1 MSDLVPVDVQN
12 SIRYLVSDC
21 KTPKDLIQKTMNM
34 PQVDC
39 PVLHTFLNGNYIREL
54 SVKAGTFLIGHYQKT
69 QHINMFVKG
78 KVAMYN
84 QDGTFK
90 ILTAPMYF
98 IGEPGRKIGYVMEDM
113 VWINIYAT
121 QETDVDKIENEFLD
135 KSILDDISVEKIKFD
150 HMADHISYREV
161 IERLGFTE
169 EQVQAMV
176 GLDNIIYNHGHYG
189 FKTGP
194 SDIHGTGIF
203 ATMDLKAGE
212 FIGTFRIGD
221 RRTPISRFT
230 NHSAT
235 PNAKVAFGTATKDM
249 YLIATAPIK
258 GCKGGQNGD
267 EITIDYEYTFKLATE
282 VIP

>member
-1 MSDLVPVDVQN
+1 MSDLLPVNVEND
-12 SIRYLVSDC
+12 IRNLIKGCSS
-21 KTPKDLIQKTMNM
+21 PKELIQKTINM
-34 PQVDC
+34 PQADC
-39 PVLHTFLNGNYIREL
+39 PVSHTFINGSYIREL
-54 SVKAGTFLIGHYQKT
+54 SVKAGTFIIGHIQKH

-84 QDGTFK
+84 PDGTFK

-98 IGEPGRKIGYVMEDM
+98 IGEPGRKIGYVIEDM

-121 QETDVDKIENEFLD
+121 KETDVDKIENEFLD
-135 KSILDDISVEKIKFD
+135 KSILDDITVDKIKFD
-150 HMADHISYREV
+150 HMVDHISYRDV

-169 EQVQAMV
+169 EQVQEMV
-176 GLDNIIYNHGHYG
+176 NVDNVIYNHGQYG

-194 SDIHGTGIF
+194 SDIHGTGVH
-203 ATMDLKAGE
+203 ATMDLHTGE
-212 FIGTFRIGD
+212 FIGSFRIGN
-221 RRTPISRFT
+221 RRTVLGRYT

-235 PNAKVAFGTATKDM
+235 PNAKVAFGQATKDL
-249 YLIATAPIK
+249 YLIATKPIK

-267 EITIDYEYTFKLATE
+267 EITIDYEHTFKLATE